1 MSQFTITITDP
12 QTKSE
17 FLAFAQSHHNVSIV
31 KKMTEYDPDIYDNDG
46 NFQLISLTRPGL
58 PVPKEYILWRC
69 EQSKKSILEGNG
81 KSIQET
87 MASFDERVNQLFRS

>member
-12 QTKSE
+12 QTENE
-17 FLAFAQSHHNVSIV
+17 FLAFAQSHHDISII
-31 KKMTEYDPDIYDNDG
+31 KNKITYDPAIYDKDG
-46 NFQLISLTRPGL
+46 NFQWISLTTPGL

-69 EQSKKSILEGNG
+69 EQSKKEIFEGNG